1 VSIFKVSY
9 LLVVLFQTVAEG
21 NMGLLNRLIVTGI
34 PAIDWEMTPEYTFG
48 TFESWGGKERI
59 RSKKERIY
67 YFFID
72 AWDAEPR
79 LCLMERGIKHA
90 RVVAEIAAPPEM
102 IRRCVAEQG
111 KVALFE
117 RTHPINEELKQ
128 WLIAHVIENED
139 DALVIPLDVLEEK
152 TPGGTGLPGRDA
164 VLDVRER
171 RVLPSEP
178 AEMSEEDVMVLVTLF
193 GFAEQERNTQGHFAK
208 VLVDNGDGL
217 TVSDKVTGLMWQR
230 GGIDIMSHRSMLK
243 AVKRLNDEHFA
254 GFSDWRLPSLAEA
267 LSLLEP
273 EKGSHGQFIHT
284 CFSSDQP
291 FVFVDA
297 TRKPGGQWFV
307 DFKQGRA
314 FWSSGTI
321 PGGFGR
327 LCRQEKEVF

>member
-1 VSIFKVSY
+1 
-9 LLVVLFQTVAEG
+9 
-21 NMGLLNRLIVTGI
+21 MGLGNKMVIKGM

-48 TFESWGGKERI
+48 TYESWGGKERV
-59 RSKKERIY
+59 RSKKERVF

-72 AWDAEPR
+72 AWDEEPK

-90 RVVAEIAAPPEM
+90 RVVAEIIAPPEM
-102 IRRCVAEQG
+102 VRRCVSEQG

-128 WLIAHVIENED
+128 WLIANIMDNAND
-139 DALVIPLDVLEEK
+139 PRVIPLDVPAG
-152 TPGGTGLPGRDA
+152 TPLADPGLPGRDA
-164 VLDVRER
+164 VLEVPVRIS
-171 RVLPSEP
+171 LPYQS
-178 AEMSEEDVMVLVTLF
+178 AEMSEEDIVALVTRF
-193 GFAEQERNTQGHFAK
+193 NFADQERNPQGYFAK

-217 TVSDKVTGLMWQR
+217 TVSDRVTGLMWQR
-230 GGIDIMSHRSMLK
+230 GGLDIMSHRSMLRG
-243 AVKRLNDEHFA
+243 VKRQNEEQFA
-254 GFSDWRLPSLAEA
+254 GYSDWRLPSVAEA
-267 LSLLEP
+267 LSLLEQ
-273 EKGSHGQFIHT
+273 EKLANDQFLHP
-284 CFSSDQP
+284 CFSGEQP

-327 LCRQEKEVF
+327 LCRQEKELF

>member
-1 VSIFKVSY
+1 
-9 LLVVLFQTVAEG
+9 
-21 NMGLLNRLIVTGI
+21 MGLLNTLFVTGI

-59 RSKKERIY
+59 RSKKERVY

-72 AWDAEPR
+72 AWDAEPK

-128 WLIAHVIENED
+128 WLLANVIENED
-139 DALVIPLDVLEEK
+139 DALVIPWDVADAKVSE
-152 TPGGTGLPGRDA
+152 GTGLPGRHDA
-164 VLDVRER
+164 IAVPER
-171 RVLPSEP
+171 RVLPCES
-178 AEMSEEDVMVLVTLF
+178 AEMSEEEVTALVARF
-193 GFAEQERNTQGHFAK
+193 NFAEQERNPHGQFAK

-217 TVSDKVTGLMWQR
+217 TVTDRVTGLMWQR
-230 GGIDIMSHRSMLK
+230 GGIDIMSHRSMLRE
-243 AVKRLNDEHFA
+243 VQRLNAEHYA
-254 GFSDWRLPSLAEA
+254 GFSDWRLPSVAEA

-273 EKGSHGQFIHT
+273 DKGEYGLFVHP
-284 CFSSDQP
+284 CFSGEQP

-327 LCRQEKEVF
+327 LCRQEKEE